1 LRYALDVLIGNQDN
15 KFDWRRMP
23 SASMFWSDCTNYK
36 IISNADGYTVLVA
49 LLFGAIH
56 CVAWPFSS
64 SLWRFSCAIM
74 IAVPGLLASFGVV
87 YLQAWEDGMNLPAWG
102 SPEALRGI
110 WGLFFGAFLYI
121 CARVITFTLAFMTL
135 RSLPATA
142 YETVQWTRF
151 VPHV

>member
-1 LRYALDVLIGNQDN
+1 L
-15 KFDWRRMP
+15 
-23 SASMFWSDCTNYK
+23 
-36 IISNADGYTVLVA
+36 TVLVA
-49 LLFGAIH
+49 HLFGAIH

-64 SLWRFSCAIM
+64 SLWQFSCAIM
-74 IAVPGLLASFGVV
+74 IAVPNLLGFVRVLGRTARISQLG
-87 YLQAWEDGMNLPAWG
+87 
-102 SPEALRGI
+102 EAPKL

-121 CARVITFTLAFMTL
+121 CARVITFTLAFTTL